1 MRKLRLDS
9 AELLKGPDLL
19 VIRNPESKAGSLYID
34 VQLIYATEF
43 RCHFS
48 LPLSDITG
56 LAVIARIRTQYS
68 VA

>member
-9 AELLKGPDLL
+9 AELLKGSDLL
-19 VIRNPESKAGSLYID
+19 VIRDPELNTEALYID
-34 VQLIYATEF
+34 AQKIDAIEP
-43 RCHFS
+43 RCHFW

-56 LAVIARIRTQYS
+56 LPVIARIRTQYS